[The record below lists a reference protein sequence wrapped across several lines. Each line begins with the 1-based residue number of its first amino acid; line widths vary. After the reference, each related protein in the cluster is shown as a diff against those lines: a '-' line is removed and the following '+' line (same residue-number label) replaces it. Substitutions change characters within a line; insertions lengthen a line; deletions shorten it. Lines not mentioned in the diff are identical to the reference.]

1 MPKKDKK
8 HAKEHGGSIA
18 AAVTHQAAGKLSRN
32 GGGSDNSSSNNL
44 PVKSG
49 PNSHESTPPINTPDI
64 KASVLDNAQA
74 APSPLLDAISNVS
87 VSASTAPSMTHEWAR
102 SGAFAGSP
110 GNLINFMG
118 DSPPTMPS
126 SYEDAPGR
134 AQPGWPDQRAFV
146 SSSPASPSPP
156 HTFRRPMSYNVEQHY
171 QPPSSMPRASPGALR
186 RSSLQSQLSQP
197 RFSAMAAPKPHQ
209 QAHLYGASDLDLTIT
224 PRSGIKASERGYY
237 FGFDRWPDVA
247 ANGKPSPHVVLAGY
261 EGGLDVY
268 AVNKKGLDCLGGL
281 KGLHG
286 GVIHAKILP
295 WSTADETGDV
305 YPLIAVVLHGPVLP
319 TALNHDDKSEAAS
332 GAQCKNEVDSYR
344 TTVQVFS
351 LKTSKLVETLMTL
364 PPVPINTAI
373 ALTSPAFQPPAP
385 TGSLTIKAEAGNI
398 AICSGASGE
407 CWIYTQL
414 SADQNCH
421 LFACAGKVWTT
432 LQHGPR
438 GDIPKENE
446 QQPSSSTKSARS
458 SAPAPVFALN
468 GRWLAYCPATSG
480 SSPPALQ
487 AHVTVP
493 ILGRAAGLKDLL
505 APHVPLTTASVD
517 LISDS
522 FVNKLMRDTT
532 QELISGAK
540 WVGQQGLQAWN
551 TYWNKPTDLQPQA
564 QTLPAQGS
572 PGLFPPT
579 HGTPVRPTPK
589 EPGLVSIVDVHSMS
603 TSASVVPITSFA
615 PPQGCS
621 FLSFSPSS
629 TALFTASS
637 KGDVQNVWDLLR
649 IQHTKYSSLQST
661 ISPDEGN
668 GPLIR
673 QIAHFS
679 RMTVARVVD
688 VAWAEPQGERL
699 AMVTERGTVHLLEM
713 PFSAHM
719 WPPPRRR
726 VPNVEKD
733 AGIKEANSSAVSMA
747 TGAFGAAYSA
757 AMPFVARSRRGSAAT
772 PPVGPINPTST
783 FRDTAAHGGRVIA
796 AGITHSLGKTGTAIN
811 HFRHAGENRV
821 AVPPSSISPAAACVE
836 WMRGRKSH
844 SLFALGDGLV
854 RTFPSKHKRLSTH
867 RGAGSS
873 RNQDF
878 KVPLLPDDIIAP
890 AVRQILESGTEE
902 EVLDMTDRDMEAGN
916 NTLTLNQARRKA
928 SVGPGPAFY
937 IPHAEIESSAPY
949 QPFHTD
955 RRVTLCEL
963 IRAPEGGQDE
973 QTLVNGL
980 EATSLEAKPSKKK
993 KPRQQH
999 QQVLES
1005 TGAWAFGQD
1014 IPATNLHIGP
1024 RLALDDDG
1032 ESGDLALPPSAMERT
1047 LQYGDHE
1054 QIVVTTRK
1062 RRGPRNGDQD
1072 GDGFFED
1079 DCEVLDFAD
1088 QRV

>member
-1 MPKKDKK
+1 MPSTSTAPHDARVLPRQGRSVAGGELDPGAFQIWCPKSHAQMNTVQLTFGTEKDKK
-8 HAKEHGGSIA
+8 NAKEHGGSIA
-18 AAVTHQAAGKLSRN
+18 AAVTHQAAGKLSN

-49 PNSHESTPPINTPDI
+49 PNSHESTPPINTPDT
-64 KASVLDNAQA
+64 KATVLDNVQA

-87 VSASTAPSMTHEWAR
+87 VSASTAPSMTNEWAR

-156 HTFRRPMSYNVEQHY
+156 HTFRRPMSYNVEQNY
-171 QPPSSMPRASPGALR
+171 QPPGSMPRASPGALR

-286 GVIHAKILP
+286 GVVHAKILP
-295 WSTADETGDV
+295 WSTADGTGDV
-305 YPLIAVVLHGPVLP
+305 YPLIAVVVHGPVLP
-319 TALNHDDKSEAAS
+319 TALNHDDKSEVAP
-332 GAQCKNEVDSYR
+332 GAQRKNEVDSYR
-344 TTVQVFS
+344 TTVQVYS

-364 PPVPINTAI
+364 PLVPINTAI

-398 AICSGASGE
+398 AICSGTSGE
-407 CWIYTQL
+407 CWIYSQL
-414 SADQNCH
+414 SADQNRH
-421 LFACAGKVWTT
+421 LFACVGKVWTT

-438 GDIPKENE
+438 VDIPKENE
-446 QQPSSSTKSARS
+446 QQASSTKSARS

-468 GRWLAYCPATSG
+468 GRWLAYCPATSD

-505 APHVPLTTASVD
+505 APHVPLITASVD

-532 QELISGAK
+532 QELISGA
-540 WVGQQGLQAWN
+540 N
-551 TYWNKPTDLQPQA
+551 
-564 QTLPAQGS
+564 
-572 PGLFPPT
+572 
-579 HGTPVRPTPK
+579 
-589 EPGLVSIVDVHSMS
+589 
-603 TSASVVPITSFA
+603 
-615 PPQGCS
+615 

-629 TALFTASS
+629 MALFTASS

-661 ISPDEGN
+661 ISPEEGN

-688 VAWAEPQGERL
+688 VAWAEPHGERL

-733 AGIKEANSSAVSMA
+733 AGTKEANNSAVSMA

-757 AMPFVARSRRGSAAT
+757 AMPFVARSRRGSVAT
-772 PPVGPINPTST
+772 PPVGAINPTST

-854 RTFPSKHKRLSTH
+854 RTFPSKQKRMSTH

-873 RNQDF
+873 RIQDF

-916 NTLTLNQARRKA
+916 NTLTLNQARQKA
-928 SVGPGPAFY
+928 SICPGPAFY
-937 IPHAEIESSAPY
+937 IPQAEIESSAPY

-955 RRVTLCEL
+955 RRVTVCEL
-963 IRAPEGGQDE
+963 ISLPHGGIDE

-993 KPRQQH
+993 PRQQH
-999 QQVLES
+999 QQVVEPN
-1005 TGAWAFGQD
+1005 GAWAFGQD